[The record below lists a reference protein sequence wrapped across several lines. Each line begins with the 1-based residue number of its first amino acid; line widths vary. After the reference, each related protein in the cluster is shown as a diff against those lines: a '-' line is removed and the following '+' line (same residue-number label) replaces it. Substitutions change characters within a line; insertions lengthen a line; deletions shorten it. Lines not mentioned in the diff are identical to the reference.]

1 MASEGRI
8 TLPDGRVLAFGAWGD
23 RDGVPVFGFHGVPN
37 SRLVHLGE
45 TAPAAAGVR
54 LLLPDRPGF
63 GQSDPQP
70 GRSLLDWPRDVA
82 ALADAL
88 DIDRF
93 AVFGVSGG
101 GPYAAACGVALPDRV
116 VAVGLVSPVGPVAA
130 PGFDSALGESG
141 HWLRSTRDLLRLG
154 SEGRRKLAEQCR
166 EELDRVGRDPDGW
179 LDDWARTA
187 PAADRRA
194 LEDRA
199 VRRMYVESVLE
210 AAAHGATSYVEELEI
225 LLGSDWGGMLE
236 ELSVPVFL
244 WHGTE
249 DPTVPAAVGR
259 LMADRISDCR
269 AWFLEG
275 EGHLLVHARAEE
287 ILRTLAS
294 EF

>member
-1 MASEGRI
+1 MASDGRI
-8 TLPDGRVLAFGAWGD
+8 MLPDGRTLAFGVWGG

-45 TAPAAAGVR
+45 AAPAAAGVR

-63 GQSDPQP
+63 GQSDPRP
-70 GRSLLDWPRDVA
+70 GRRLLDWPGDVA

-93 AVFGVSGG
+93 AVFGVSAGG
-101 GPYAAACGVALPDRV
+101 AYAAACGAALPGRV
-116 VAVGLVSPVGPVAA
+116 VAVGLVSSVGPVAA
-130 PGFDSALGESG
+130 PGFDSALDEDGQ
-141 HWLRSTRDLLRLG
+141 WLRSARDLLRRG
-154 SEGRRKLAEQCR
+154 PEGRRKLAEQCR
-166 EELDRVGRDPDGW
+166 EELDRVSRDPDGW

-187 PAADRRA
+187 PAADRA
-194 LEDRA
+194 VFADPA
-199 VRRMYVESVLE
+199 VRWMYVESVLE

-249 DPTVPAAVGR
+249 DPTVPVAVGR
-259 LMADRISDCR
+259 MMADRIPDCR

-287 ILRTLAS
+287 ILQTLTS
-294 EF
+294 EL